1 MNMVGK
7 IFVVLVFS
15 TCLVLMS
22 MSMMFGVGPTN
33 WRRVIDNDSPEAPGY
48 KQRMQVVQVDNENLR
63 SINDDWGEQ
72 LKAEKVNREN
82 LVKELEQQRTKNQE
96 EIAKLQ
102 QEVEDARDTMRTKIA
117 HIQSEQDQANQLARE
132 NITIRDHIQRLIV
145 ARDEAVKLNIQL
157 TDQISETGRRIDAM
171 KKRDEVLAAELGRNK
186 LVLDFLD
193 LKPEVAYYGNLI
205 PPMGLVGRV
214 LAVAPERKMVEISIG
229 SDDGVRVGHRFE
241 VLTADASGYVG
252 RVVVSNLFRDKAVC
266 ENIEG
271 FENGVYE
278 KGNRVVPLMGDYG
291 RLSRKND

>member
-1 MNMVGK
+1 MY
-7 IFVVLVFS
+7 I
-15 TCLVLMS
+15 
-22 MSMMFGVGPTN
+22 MFGVGPTN